1 VPSGMVFDGSRV
13 FISDPGEP
21 EVAPLDPRVWRAVEH
36 EFGAVV
42 HFSKQRPA
50 TQPERRRIV
59 GSIRD
64 IVDRGKPAHT
74 LWTVI
79 SST

>member
-1 VPSGMVFDGSRV
+1 MVFDGSNV

-21 EVAPLDPRVWRAVEH
+21 EVAPLEPRVWRALDH
-36 EFGAVV
+36 EFAAVV

-50 TQPERRRIV
+50 TPPERRRIV
-59 GSIRD
+59 GNIRD
-64 IVDRGKPAHT
+64 IVERGKPAHT

-79 SST
+79 SSV